1 MYKVIVIEDEDLI
14 RKGIAYTFNWLEYD
28 CVVVGEASNGKEGI
42 NKINSLKP
50 DIVITDIKMPI
61 LNGIEML
68 KKIENRFF
76 ETIIISGYA
85 EFEYAK
91 QAIKLGVSD
100 FLLKPI
106 DEKEL
111 AEIVIR
117 LKNKIKKK
125 SVLEKIQE
133 QIKDLSEFEIF
144 DFDFY
149 LDKSNFK
156 SKYIADTVDIIINN
170 YNRKIT
176 VEEISEKVGVSPSYL
191 SKKFKKETGH
201 TFNEFLNKYRI
212 QEALI
217 RIQNSNDKIYEI
229 AEKVGFSEYKY
240 FSQVFKNYIKYSP
253 TEFMNMDVIIK
264 KKIDQGTGV

>member
-42 NKINSLKP
+42 KKIHSLRP
-50 DIVITDIKMPI
+50 DIVIIDIKMPI
-61 LNGIEML
+61 LNGLEML
-68 KKIENRFF
+68 KRIEDRFF

-91 QAIKLGVSD
+91 QAIRLGVSD

-106 DEKEL
+106 DENEL
-111 AEIVIR
+111 AEIIIKLKKKIR
-117 LKNKIKKK
+117 EK
-125 SVLEKIQE
+125 SVLEKIEE
-133 QIKDLSEFEIF
+133 QVRDLSEFEIL
-144 DFDFY
+144 DFNFY

-156 SKYIADTVDIIINN
+156 SKYVADAVEIIINN

-176 VEEISEKVGVSPSYL
+176 IEEISEKVKVSTSYL

-201 TFNEFLNKYRI
+201 NFNDFLNRYRI

-253 TEFMNMDVIIK
+253 TEFINLDVIIK
-264 KKIDQGTGV
+264 KKIQ